1 MEEWRS
7 YRLSDFALFSARVYR
22 RLFELHN
29 EALWPWQILAL
40 ALGIVLLFAL
50 TRRPAQTER
59 IVPALL
65 AAAWLWLAWAF
76 FWRSYATIN
85 WAAAYM
91 APAAALQ
98 GVLLLWLAARPGGLP
113 FGPAAGMAR
122 SGGLGL
128 FGASVLL
135 YPLLAPAMGRPWRS
149 AELFGMAPDPTAI
162 ATLAALGL
170 ASGRARWAA
179 SILPALWC
187 AISGATLWAIG
198 AEAPLLPPLAAALAL
213 SLATAVGARQRGGSV
228 PAP

>member
-40 ALGIVLLFAL
+40 ALAIVLLFAVA
-50 TRRPAQTER
+50 RRPAHTPR

-76 FWRSYATIN
+76 FWRSYAAIN
-85 WAAAYM
+85 WTATYM
-91 APAAALQ
+91 APVAGLQ
-98 GVLLLWLAARPGGLP
+98 CVLLLWLAARPGGLP
-113 FGPAAGMAR
+113 FGPPAGMAR
-122 SGGLGL
+122 ISALGL

-135 YPLLAPAMGRPWRS
+135 YPLLAPAIGRPWRS

-162 ATLAALGL
+162 GTLAAL
-170 ASGRARWAA
+170 AMATGRARWAA

-187 AISGATLWAIG
+187 AFSGATLWAIG
-198 AEAPLLPPLAAALAL
+198 AEAPLLPPLAALLAL
-213 SLATAVGARQRGGSV
+213 SLAATGGGRARR
-228 PAP
+228 AI

>member
-50 TRRPAQTER
+50 ARRPPRTER
-59 IVPALL
+59 MVPALL

-98 GVLLLWLAARPGGLP
+98 GVVLLWLAARPGGLP
-113 FGPAAGMAR
+113 FGPVAGLARTAALA
-122 SGGLGL
+122 L

-149 AELFGMAPDPTAI
+149 AELFGMTPDPTAI
-162 ATLAALGL
+162 GTLAALALG
-170 ASGRARWAA
+170 SGRSRWAG

-187 AISGATLWAIG
+187 AFSGATLWAIG
-198 AEAPLLPPLAAALAL
+198 AEAPLLPPLAAAFGL
-213 SLATAVGARQRGGSV
+213 SLAAAGGGRARRAV
-228 PAP
+228 